1 MLLYLFFHVFF
12 FNYFYKQLCA
22 TCVLFNKIKWNVKKP
37 TSLKAPHGLKIKFV
51 CYSKMSIKNNLII
64 IQGEFV

>member
-22 TCVLFNKIKWNVKKP
+22 TCVLFNKIKWNVKK
-37 TSLKAPHGLKIKFV
+37 TNVTESTAWF
-51 CYSKMSIKNNLII
+51 KNQIYLLFKDVN
-64 IQGEFV
+64 